1 MIKPAREPQS
11 APRIAQTIP
20 PCVLGRDITNLWES
34 ASRREWLVTNGIGG
48 FAAGTVAG
56 ANTRRYHGVLVASF
70 KPPVERTVLV
80 SKVNIAVHYLNERH
94 ELSADEFDGGTV
106 TPRGFTQLESFRIE
120 EGLPVWRFAI
130 ADALVEQRL
139 FMAPGHN
146 ISYIGLRVIRASAP
160 LTMELRPFCTY
171 RDYHSHSRGARPFE
185 LDAAPGECSIRA
197 FEGARPIRL
206 SISEGSFEA
215 APDWYWNFFH
225 RMESERGLDSGEDL
239 YTPGR
244 FTTQLEPSKEV
255 FFIASADAA
264 APVAGMKVLDE
275 LRRASAALLGA
286 LPEDSPEWVQQLA
299 LASDQFLVKRGDGS
313 DSGSSVIAGYPWF
326 ADWGRD
332 TMIALPGLTSALG
345 RHGIA
350 ADVLRT
356 FARFIDRGMLPNR
369 FPDGGEA
376 PEYNTVDATL
386 WFFQAI
392 REATLASGN
401 PSLGR
406 DLYPALIDIIRSHVA
421 GTRHGI
427 GLDPKDALLRAG
439 ESGVQLTWM
448 DAKVGDWVVTP
459 RTGKPVEINA
469 LWLNALAIAHDL
481 AKQCRDPAGKQ
492 LCADLLTRGRTSF
505 SKFWNKSAGY
515 LYDVIDVDGGTGT
528 DASLRPNQLFAVC
541 LPFSAIDAAQMRS
554 VVDVCARELLTSY
567 GLRSLGSRDPKY
579 VGRYR
584 GDQRSRDGAYHQ
596 GTVWSWLLGPFALAH
611 YKVYQNAAAAQ
622 SFLEPI
628 SHHLR
633 DACLGSISEI
643 FDGDAPHGANGC
655 FAQAWS
661 VAEVLRSWLY
671 LQSAADKEVSGEY

>member
-1 MIKPAREPQS
+1 VKSTARNPEP
-11 APRIAQTIP
+11 APRTSQAIP
-20 PCVLGRDITNLWES
+20 HCVLGRDITNHWES

-48 FAAGTVAG
+48 FASGTVAC

-80 SKVNIAVHYLNERH
+80 SKVNIAVQYLSERH
-94 ELSADEFDGGTV
+94 ELSADEFDGGTLA
-106 TPRGFTQLESFRIE
+106 PSGFTQLESFRIE
-120 EGLPVWRFAI
+120 DGIPVWRFAI

-139 FMAPGHN
+139 FMAPGRN
-146 ISYIGLRVIRASAP
+146 ISYVGLRVIRASAP
-160 LTMELRPFCTY
+160 LTIELKPFCTY
-171 RDYHSHSRGARPFE
+171 RDYHSHSRGARPFAM
-185 LDAAPGECSIRA
+185 DAGASECLIRA
-197 FEGARPIRL
+197 FDGARPIRL
-206 SISEGSFEA
+206 SISEGSFES

-225 RMESERGLDSGEDL
+225 RIESERGLDSGEDL

-244 FTTQLEPSKEV
+244 FTTQLESSKEV

-264 APVAGMKVLDE
+264 APGTGMAVLAE
-275 LRRASAALLGA
+275 LQRVSAALLAA
-286 LPEDSPEWVQQLA
+286 LPQNVPGWVQQLA
-299 LASDQFLVKRGDGS
+299 LASDQFLVKRGDAG

-332 TMIALPGLTSALG
+332 TMIALPGLTSTLG

-356 FARFIDRGMLPNR
+356 FARFVDRGMLPNR

-392 REATLASGN
+392 KEAILASGDS
-401 PSLGR
+401 SLGR
-406 DLYPALIDIIRSHVA
+406 DLYPTLIDIIRSHVA
-421 GTRHGI
+421 GTRYGI
-427 GLDPKDALLRAG
+427 SLDPRDALLRAG
-439 ESGVQLTWM
+439 APGVQLTWM

-469 LWLNALAIAHDL
+469 LWLNALAIANDL

-492 LCADLLTRGRTSF
+492 VCSELLSRGSASF
-505 SKFWNKSAGY
+505 AKFWNESTRY
-515 LYDVIDVDGGTGT
+515 LYDVIDVDGGTAT
-528 DASLRPNQLFAVC
+528 DASLRPNQLFAVS
-541 LPFSAIDAAQMRS
+541 LPYSALNATQMRS
-554 VVDVCARELLTSY
+554 VVEVCARELLTSY
-567 GLRSLGSRDPKY
+567 GLRSLARRDPAY
-579 VGRYR
+579 VGRYG
-584 GDQRSRDGAYHQ
+584 GDQRRRDGAYHQ

-611 YKVYQNAAAAQ
+611 FKVYQNAAAAQ
-622 SFLEPI
+622 AFLEPI

-643 FDGDAPHGANGC
+643 FDGDAPHGGDGC

-671 LQSAADKEVSGEY
+671 LQNAVEKKGV